1 MQIKIGQ
8 DLIVNSST
16 LKYLGCTL
24 DEHLK
29 FSQHVKLMCAKAS
42 KGINL
47 MKYIIK
53 YIKPLSTLFYSSFIR
68 PILECTPALLYCIS
82 KTDSDNIEKLQNR
95 VLKIIS
101 GIKFNKRENVHLSD
115 IRTDLQLPL
124 LSSRREMFFFI
135 KAFNGLNG
143 FDTILKSLLLDIR
156 VNTGKPSLRSN
167 DPSFPKFEIPRTNK
181 SLYGQRTFKYLVSR
195 NWNNFPDELRCCKD
209 HNKFKALAKQLFL
222 DY

>member
-1 MQIKIGQ
+1 
-8 DLIVNSST
+8 
-16 LKYLGCTL
+16 
-24 DEHLK
+24 
-29 FSQHVKLMCAKAS
+29 MC
-42 KGINL
+42 
-47 MKYIIK
+47 
-53 YIKPLSTLFYSSFIR
+53 SSFI
-68 PILECTPALLYCIS
+68 IYSIS

-101 GIKFNKRENVHLSD
+101 GIKFNKRENVQLSD

-135 KAFNGLNG
+135 KVFNGING
-143 FDTILKSLLLDIR
+143 FDTILKSQLLDIR

-195 NWNNFPDELRCCKD
+195 NWNNLPDELCCCKD